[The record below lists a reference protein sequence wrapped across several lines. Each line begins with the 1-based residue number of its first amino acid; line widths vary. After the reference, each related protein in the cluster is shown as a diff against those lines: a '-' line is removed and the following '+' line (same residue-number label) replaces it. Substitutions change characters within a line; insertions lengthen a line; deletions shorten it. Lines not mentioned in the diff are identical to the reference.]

1 VSLRSIYLVCGALFA
16 FGSAISQANSPYRNL
31 VFEGAGIRG
40 IAYSGVIKELETR
53 KILTSIENVGGTSA
67 GAITAMML
75 SLGYTSEEIFKII
88 ADTKFEKFNDGQY
101 FFIGGMHRFKKR
113 YGWYRSKA
121 FTKWL
126 ETIIEQKTGNAD
138 IRFSELK
145 DRGFKNLYVTATC
158 LNQQKLVVLSAA
170 NYPTM
175 KIKDAVRISMSVPF
189 YFEASFVDSVGT
201 IIEKPKNSA
210 GLDIMVDGGIL
221 GNFPIFIFD
230 QQTLNSKG
238 INERVFNTSTI
249 GIRIDTDEQ
258 IAQDKLNP
266 QLTPVFINK
275 LSDYVQAFYNIVL
288 ENLNRNQLAPEDWQ
302 RTISVSN
309 VGIGPKIKRLSQKQK
324 LSLMESGEKAAREY
338 FERSKS

>member
-1 VSLRSIYLVCGALFA
+1 MSFKTTFLLLGALLA
-16 FGSAISQANSPYRNL
+16 FSVALPQTNSPYRNL

-53 KILTSIENVGGTSA
+53 KILSSIENVGGTSA

-75 SLGYTSEEIFKII
+75 SLGYTSDEIFKVI

-158 LNQQKLVVLSAA
+158 LNQQKLVILSAA

-201 IIEKPKNSA
+201 IVDKPMSSA

-238 INERVFNTSTI
+238 NNERVFNTATI

-266 QLTPVFINK
+266 QLTPVPINK

-288 ENLNRNQLAPEDWQ
+288 ENLNRNQLTPEDWQ